1 MLANAQRQRL
11 QPLQEQEG
19 VEGAERVAEV
29 ALQRDARLED
39 VGDRPERLHRLGPHR
54 AVVARIGLVQHRE
67 ALGVLLPVV
76 GAAVDDEAADRV
88 AVAADVLGRRIDDA
102 VRAVVERSEEHP
114 SELQSLMRISYAV
127 FCLKQNNTQIT
138 ITTYTAL
145 I

>member
-1 MLANAQRQRL
+1 MAAMLANAQRQRL

-67 ALGVLLPVV
+67 ALGVLLP
-76 GAAVDDEAADRV
+76 RS
-88 AVAADVLGRRIDDA
+88 
-102 VRAVVERSEEHP
+102 VEHT

-127 FCLKQNNTQIT
+127 FCLKK
-138 ITTYTAL
+138 
-145 I
+145 